1 MSRRRFLRTVVSSSF
16 ILFAMLC
23 ASSCASVSGN
33 SQRDKMSTYYE
44 IDKQVEELLA
54 KMTLSEKIGQMV
66 QINDFDGVISDEI
79 RQKLREGKIGSML
92 NEIVPEA
99 NLEIQRIASEESRLG
114 IPLIMAR
121 DVIHGYRT
129 IFPIPLAQA
138 ATWDPNLAQ
147 ACARVAAKE
156 ASSAGFQWTF
166 APMMDIAR
174 DPRWGRIAE
183 GFGEDPYL
191 GSCFAAAMVH
201 GFQGDDLSAPDTIA
215 ACAKHYVGY
224 GAAEGGRDYDT
235 TNIPENLLRD
245 VYLPPFKAAVDA
257 GVTTV
262 MSAFNEINGV
272 PASGNIHTLRD
283 ILKDEW
289 GFRGFVV
296 SDWKATEEMI
306 NHGFCE
312 DMEDVAKKSIIAGVD
327 MEMQSTAYSDY
338 LEKLVKEGTVPQ
350 KLVDDAARRILRVKF
365 ELGLFEKPYI
375 YSAKQ
380 PGKPGEEALSLAKKT
395 ATESMVLLKNEDA
408 LLPLSKD
415 LKSIAIV
422 GPLADDPYEVLG
434 TWNRDGKIED
444 TVTPLKAIRDM
455 VGNTTQINYFAGL
468 PYSRS
473 TDTSGFEK
481 AVELAENS
489 EVILFFAGEESILS
503 GEAHSRAHLNLPGAQ
518 DELITEL
525 SKTGKPIVLV
535 VLAGRPLT
543 IGDIAEKVDAVL
555 YAWHPGTMT
564 GPAIADLIFGIES
577 PSGKLPVT
585 FPRTEGQIPVYYN
598 HKNTGRPPQ
607 GKDLT
612 MIDDIPL
619 RAYQSSLGDASR
631 YLDIG
636 YKPLYPFGYGLSY
649 TQFEYA
655 NLKLSLNKVKLGDVI
670 KVSVDVTNAGDME
683 ADEVVQ
689 LYIRDLVAS
698 LTQPVKEL
706 KGFARIRLKPKE
718 TKKVVLDLSTNIL
731 GFHNSEGKYIV
742 EPGKFN
748 LWVGGGSDSGLMT
761 SFEIVE

>member
-365 ELGLFEKPYI
+365 ELGLFEKPSI
-375 YSAKQ
+375 YSAKV
-380 PGKPGEEALSLAKKT
+380 PGEPSGEALSLAKKT

>member
-1 MSRRRFLRTVVSSSF
+1 
-16 ILFAMLC
+16 
-23 ASSCASVSGN
+23 
-33 SQRDKMSTYYE
+33 
-44 IDKQVEELLA
+44 
-54 KMTLSEKIGQMV
+54 
-66 QINDFDGVISDEI
+66 
-79 RQKLREGKIGSML
+79 
-92 NEIVPEA
+92 
-99 NLEIQRIASEESRLG
+99 
-114 IPLIMAR
+114 
-121 DVIHGYRT
+121 
-129 IFPIPLAQA
+129 
-138 ATWDPNLAQ
+138 
-147 ACARVAAKE
+147 
-156 ASSAGFQWTF
+156 
-166 APMMDIAR
+166 MMDIAR

-191 GSCFAAAMVH
+191 ASCFAAAIVR
-201 GFQGDDLSAPDTIA
+201 GFQGNDLSAQDTIA

-257 GVTTV
+257 GVVTV
-262 MSAFNEINGV
+262 MSSFNEINGI
-272 PASGNIHTLRD
+272 PASGNVHTLRD
-283 ILKDEW
+283 ILKNEW

-306 NHGFCE
+306 SHGFCE
-312 DMEDVAKKSIIAGVD
+312 DLKDVAKKSIIAGID

-338 LEKLVKEGTVPQ
+338 LEKLVKEDAVPQ

-375 YSAKQ
+375 YSAKL
-380 PGKPGEEALSLAKKT
+380 PVKPSEESLALAKKT
-395 ATESMVLLKNEDA
+395 AIESMVLLKNENKI
-408 LLPLSKD
+408 LPLPKNI
-415 LKSIAIV
+415 KSIAIV

-434 TWNRDGKIED
+434 TWNRDGKPED

-455 VGNTTQINYFAGL
+455 VGGTTEINYIAGL

-473 TDTSGFEK
+473 KNTSDFEK
-481 AVELAENS
+481 SVDLAEKS
-489 EVILFFAGEESILS
+489 DVILFFAGEEAILS
-503 GEAHSRAHLNLPGAQ
+503 GEAHSRAHLNLPGTQ

-535 VLAGRPLT
+535 ILAGRPLT
-543 IGDIAEKVDAVL
+543 IGDISEKVDAVL

-585 FPRTEGQIPVYYN
+585 FPKTEGQIPVYYN
-598 HKNTGRPPQ
+598 HKNTGRPPE
-607 GKDLT
+607 GKELT
-612 MIDDIPL
+612 MIDDIPV
-619 RAYQSSLGDASR
+619 RAYQSSLGDAAR

-649 TQFEYA
+649 TQFDYA
-655 NLKLSLNKVKLGDVI
+655 NLKISSDKVKLGDTI
-670 KVSVDVTNAGDME
+670 KVFVDVKNTGDME

-718 TKKVVLDLSTNIL
+718 TKTVTFDLSTNIL

-748 LWVGGGSDSGLMT
+748 LWAGPSSDSGPMT